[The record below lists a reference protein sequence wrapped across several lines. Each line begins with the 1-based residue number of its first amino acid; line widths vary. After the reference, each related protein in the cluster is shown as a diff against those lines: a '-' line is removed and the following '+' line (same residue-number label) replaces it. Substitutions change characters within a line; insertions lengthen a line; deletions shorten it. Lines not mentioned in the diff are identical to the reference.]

1 MKFYHGSDSLFE
13 KFNNEMIGGKNSND
27 QYGSGIYF
35 FDEKHK
41 DNCESYG
48 KFRYEID
55 VKIEDQKDDLVLQYK
70 DIEMYSFTPTLIK
83 ELLVRSP
90 NLYINLENIFDVGYE
105 GLDQALR
112 SAVMMYRNINVL
124 VGLNN
129 IGNDFYPG
137 EDTWKL
143 LDLYTEL
150 SGWNS
155 ILVEKHG
162 ILIMFRTMDCI
173 INNIEIMR

>member
-13 KFNNEMIGGKNSND
+13 KFSNEMIGSKDSKD

-35 FDEKHK
+35 FDEEHK
-41 DNCESYG
+41 DNCKGYG

-55 VKIEDQKDDLVLQYK
+55 VQVRPDVEGLTLRHSYVDD
-70 DIEMYSFTPTLIK
+70 YSFSAKLIK

-90 NLYINLENIFDVGYE
+90 NLYSNLENTFDVNYE
-105 GLDQALR
+105 GIDQTLK
-112 SAVMMYRNINVL
+112 SAVMMYRGINVL
-124 VGLNN
+124 VGLNS

-137 EDTWKL
+137 EDCWKL
-143 LDLYTEL
+143 LELYTKL

-155 ILVEKHG
+155 MLIEEHG
-162 ILIMFRTMDCI
+162 ILVMFRTIDCV